1 MTTGRV
7 KTGDEVTA
15 ENVATGSTL
24 PRGTQMLRTVAIE
37 RRFDA
42 SPERVQRC
50 WTDPEELVRWFP
62 HRIDGSL
69 AVGARSTLV
78 WPREQ
83 VWWEVTDLLVPS
95 RFAFRW
101 PWDVDESI
109 VTQVTILIE
118 AEGSGTRLL
127 LSDGPFPIDRAGGL
141 DAWAESLEGWGEAL
155 TLLRGFVDFS
165 VDLRDRV

>member
-1 MTTGRV
+1 MTTERERSA
-7 KTGDEVTA
+7 DEGVA
-15 ENVATGSTL
+15 ESVASGSTL

-37 RRFDA
+37 RRFSA

-62 HRIDGSL
+62 NRVDGSL
-69 AVGARSTLV
+69 APGARSTLV

-101 PWDVDESI
+101 PWDAEESI

-118 AEGSGTRLL
+118 AEGSGSRLL

-141 DAWAESLEGWGEAL
+141 DAWAEALEGWAEAL

-165 VDLRDRV
+165 VDLRDRA